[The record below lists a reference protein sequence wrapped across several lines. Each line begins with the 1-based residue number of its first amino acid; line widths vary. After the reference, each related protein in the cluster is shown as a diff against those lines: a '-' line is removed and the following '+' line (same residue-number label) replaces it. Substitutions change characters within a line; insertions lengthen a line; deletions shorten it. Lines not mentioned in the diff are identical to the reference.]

1 MNCCCTVITAD
12 YSPYA
17 ASLQFSLQNVGSS
30 SQKLFAL
37 VASFKDECTT
47 ELVPFDGVEYIFL
60 DDLCKEGLGKAIK
73 EKYYGNFMDEFRWS
87 MKSVLMLWLLQ
98 HKKYEKVIYLDC
110 DLYFY
115 SNPDFLFD
123 ELDHNRVLLTPHWRS
138 RNPKIDQGNFLVLG
152 TDGLFNGGF
161 IAANSEALDVITW
174 WAETCLFI
182 CLKDKLKGLWDD
194 QTHLNMIPVYFE
206 GVKIIRHKG
215 CNVANWNMY
224 ECDRILQENGVVLIA
239 KEFPVVFIHFTK
251 STIAGILNGQDA
263 LLKPYLEKY
272 SSTLMRFREELNII
286 HIHQEKLDKLKAEQ
300 DRLRKLKE
308 EEEKIRRKN
317 LPLIQRIRLQLAEI
331 KRKFH

>member
-1 MNCCCTVITAD
+1 MNCYCTIITAD

-17 ASLQFSLQNVGSS
+17 ASLQFSLQNVDSS
-30 SQKLFAL
+30 TKKLFAL
-37 VASFKDECTT
+37 VASLKEDCKT

-60 DDLCKEGLGKAIK
+60 DNLCKDGLGKAIK
-73 EKYYGNFMDEFRWS
+73 DKYYGDFMDEF
-87 MKSVLMLWLLQ
+87 WLLQ
-98 HKKYEKVIYLDC
+98 HKKYDKVIYLDC

-115 SNPDFLFD
+115 SNPDFLFE
-123 ELDHNRVLLTPHWRS
+123 ELDKNRVLLTPHWRS
-138 RNPKIDQGNFLVLG
+138 RNPIIDQENFLLLG

-161 IAANSEALDVITW
+161 IAANSEALDVVTW

-194 QTHLNMIPVYFE
+194 QTHLNMMPVYFE

-215 CNVANWNMY
+215 CNVAYWNSY
-224 ECDRILQENGVVLIA
+224 ECERAKQENGEVIIA
-239 KEFPVVFIHFTK
+239 KEFPIVFIHFTK
-251 STIAGILNGQDA
+251 STITGILNGQEV

-286 HIHQEKLDKLKAEQ
+286 KIHQEKLNKFNAEQ
-300 DRLRKLKE
+300 DRITKLKE
-308 EEEKIRRKN
+308 EEEKKRRKN

-331 KRKFH
+331 KRKFK